1 MNNKKKMKILLNAIL
16 ILLIIFT
23 FSNVI
28 FAENETNNET
38 ASNNEIN
45 TVRPLT
51 LEEQQNQI
59 KEQLTNANQQLEYV
73 EGEISSKLLSIA
85 RIQDRI
91 SEYKTQLDKVNLQYT
106 KLQVDVAKAE
116 TELQAVQE
124 QYDKKDKALREK
136 LVAMYERGTSSYID
150 VLLNSKTILEFIS
163 NYFVIQ
169 TIVEYDSKQ
178 MVDINRAK
186 QQIEQMTIDLQDK
199 KAKAKLLKVEA
210 ETQSVIWENTKTIL
224 ENEKANLDETEQTI
238 ISNIDIYKKQEAE
251 INRLIANSIYS
262 STYQLKYS
270 GGIMIWPTVPT
281 SYITSPYGTRLH
293 PIQGLVKNHDGI
305 DIGAAMGEPIYAA
318 QDGIII
324 YYGWMGGYGKTV
336 MIDHGINEQGI
347 KVVSLYGHGSE
358 FIETLDVG
366 SRVEQ
371 GQEIMKIGSTGNSN
385 GPHVH
390 FEVRENGVVVDPKK
404 YLSNDETTNNT
415 QEDNNQN
422 SIGE

>member
-1 MNNKKKMKILLNAIL
+1 MNNNKKKKILFNVIL
-16 ILLIIFT
+16 ILLVIFT

-28 FAENETNNET
+28 FADNEISNET
-38 ASNNEIN
+38 ASNNETN

-73 EGEISSKLLSIA
+73 EEEISSKLLSIS

-91 SEYKTQLDKVNLQYT
+91 NEYKSDLDKVNLQYT
-106 KLQVDVAKAE
+106 KLQVEVAKAE
-116 TELQAVQE
+116 NELETIQAE
-124 QYDKKDKALREK
+124 YNKKDKALREK

-150 VLLNSKTILEFIS
+150 VLLNSKTVLEFIS

-178 MVDINRAK
+178 MIDINRAK
-186 QQIEQMTIDLQDK
+186 QQMEQMTIDLQDK

-224 ENEKANLDETEQTI
+224 ENEKANLDETEQ
-238 ISNIDIYKKQEAE
+238 SLLSDIDIYKKQEAE

-270 GGIMIWPTVPT
+270 GGVMIWPTVAN
-281 SYITSPYGTRLH
+281 SYITSPYGGRLH
-293 PIQGLVKNHDGI
+293 PIQGIVKNHTGI
-305 DIGAAMGEPIYAA
+305 DIGANLGEPVYAA
-318 QDGIII
+318 QDGVII
-324 YYGWMGGYGKTV
+324 YYGWMGGYGKAV
-336 MIDHGINEQGI
+336 MIDHGINDQGV
-347 KVVSLYGHGSE
+347 KVVTLYGHGNE
-358 FIETLDVG
+358 LFETMDVG
-366 SRVEQ
+366 THVKQ
-371 GQEIMKIGSTGNSN
+371 GQEIMKVGSTGNST

-390 FEVRENGVVVDPKK
+390 FEVRENGVTVDPKK
-404 YLSNDETTNNT
+404 YLSNDEGT
-415 QEDNNQN
+415 QN
-422 SIGE
+422 SEE

>member
-1 MNNKKKMKILLNAIL
+1 MNNKKKDKILFNAIL
-16 ILLIIFT
+16 ILLVIFT
-23 FSNVI
+23 FSTVI
-28 FAENETNNET
+28 FADNETNNET
-38 ASNNEIN
+38 ASNNETN

-59 KEQLTNANQQLEYV
+59 QEQLTNANQQLEYV

-91 SEYKTQLDKVNLQYT
+91 SEYKTDLDKVNLQYT
-106 KLQVDVAKAE
+106 QLQLEVSQAE
-116 TELQAVQE
+116 SQLADIQE
-124 QYDKKDKALREK
+124 QYNKKDKALREK

-150 VLLNSKTILEFIS
+150 VLLNSKTVLEFIS
-163 NYFVIQ
+163 NYFIIQ

-224 ENEKANLDETEQTI
+224 ENEKANLDETEQTLL
-238 ISNIDIYKKQEAE
+238 SNIDTYKKQEAE
-251 INRLIANSIYS
+251 INRLIANSINS

-270 GGIMIWPTVPT
+270 GGIMIWPTVA
-281 SYITSPYGTRLH
+281 SAYITSPYGGRVH
-293 PIQGLVKNHDGI
+293 PIQGIVKNHAGI
-305 DIGAAMGEPIYAA
+305 DIGANMGEPVYAA

-324 YYGWMGGYGKTV
+324 YYGWMSGYGKTV
-336 MIDHGINEQGI
+336 MIDHGINDQGV
-347 KVVSLYGHGSE
+347 KVVTLYGHGSE
-358 FIETLDVG
+358 LFENMDIGTSVK
-366 SRVEQ
+366 Q
-371 GQEIMKIGSTGNSN
+371 GQEIMKVGSTGNST

-390 FEVRENGVVVDPKK
+390 FEVRENGVAVDPKK
-404 YLSNDETTNNT
+404 YLSNDETTSNNE
-415 QEDNNQN
+415 QENNAQN
-422 SIGE
+422 SAE

>member
-1 MNNKKKMKILLNAIL
+1 MNNTKKNKILFNVTM
-16 ILLIIFT
+16 ILLIIFA

-28 FAENETNNET
+28 FADNEISNETTSTNET
-38 ASNNEIN
+38 N

-73 EGEISSKLLSIA
+73 EEEISSKLVSIA

-91 SEYKTQLDKVNLQYT
+91 SEYKSELDKVNLEYT
-106 KLQVDVAKAE
+106 KLQVEVAKAE
-116 TELQAVQE
+116 KELQTIQE

-150 VLLNSKTILEFIS
+150 VLLNSKTVLEFIS

-178 MVDINRAK
+178 MIDINRAK
-186 QQIEQMTIDLQDK
+186 QQIEQMTMDLQNK

-224 ENEKANLDETEQTI
+224 ENEKANLDETEQTLL
-238 ISNIDIYKKQEAE
+238 SNIDIYKKQEAE

-270 GGIMIWPTVPT
+270 GGIMIWPTVAN
-281 SYITSPYGTRLH
+281 SYITSQYGSRLH
-293 PIQGLVKNHDGI
+293 PIQGIVKNHDGI
-305 DIGAAMGEPIYAA
+305 DIGATMGEPIYAT

-324 YYGWMGGYGKTV
+324 YYGWMGGYGKSV
-336 MIDHGINEQGI
+336 MIDHGINDQGI
-347 KVVSLYGHGSE
+347 KIVTLYGHGSE

-366 SRVEQ
+366 SKVKQ
-371 GQEIMKIGSTGNSN
+371 GDVIMKIGSTGNST
-385 GPHVH
+385 GPHLH

-404 YLSNDETTNNT
+404 YLSNEEDINNEGTNEIQNTT
-415 QEDNNQN
+415 E
-422 SIGE
+422 